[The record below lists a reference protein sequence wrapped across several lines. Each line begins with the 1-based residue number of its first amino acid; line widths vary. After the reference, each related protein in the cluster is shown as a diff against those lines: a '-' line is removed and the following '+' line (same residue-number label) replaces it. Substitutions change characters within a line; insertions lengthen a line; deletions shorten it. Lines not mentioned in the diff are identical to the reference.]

1 MYRLDM
7 SQAFPGLR
15 LEEMIT
21 AMDKAKTIHDLIRE
35 LNLKPV

>member
-1 MYRLDM
+1 M
-7 SQAFPGLR
+7 R

-21 AMDKAKTIHDLIRE
+21 AMDQSKTIYDLIRE